1 MLLTRSIERVFC
13 VIILLASCKGDN
25 MSGIFVRYQLNNT
38 IIENADK
45 ELIRWT
51 RPYGTREE
59 VLSNS
64 NSIIGCIKD
73 DINTKIPISKLIIE
87 DDDFVSSFDVLLY
100 NRQELLA
107 ELGTDGLSDEIL
119 LFRFIKQFGINAL
132 SRVNGDFAGIFIN
145 KKDKRLILFRDHMG
159 IRPLYY
165 TYNECYIACATEIR
179 AICGMNDFSPQIDKD
194 WLYKAIA
201 GLSPLSTE
209 NTSFENIHCVPPG
222 GYVEFDL
229 NDGGMTKGKYWSVG
243 SKKIRLKNDSAY
255 IQRMRELI
263 EDSIKRRLATYDGLV
278 GAELSGGLDSAV
290 IDILINRFGREAVFY
305 SWSASPDAVPYAE
318 GDERLSIKDIC
329 DQEGIV
335 CNYSKLR
342 NNISEASRTAMI
354 CKELGVYS
362 EADGSSALKYAVP
375 PFANTL
381 KLAEGA
387 EFVKRNGANVMFTG
401 HGGDEGVSHRC
412 NLYELYYHKEY
423 YHYFRNMWS
432 RTHGQKNRIG
442 KFVGNCRKNIL
453 QYKNQEAFVSVHSVP
468 EILSESMRK
477 EFDNKPRP
485 VLSFAY
491 DSSDYVN
498 TGGSRPRL
506 DNLALQGGFSGVRYF
521 VPFLDYR
528 VIDYAISIPR
538 YLYMKGKTNR
548 YIYREAFKDILPKR
562 LYKQTEKRDTSYSNI
577 TRSENW
583 FDAVKKQR
591 EYIFSNLDWNFWK
604 EYLNKEEIEKWLK
617 RGKPESDEAELHD
630 DSIESALYG
639 CLIYQNCVEKSKLKK

>member
-1 MLLTRSIERVFC
+1 
-13 VIILLASCKGDN
+13 
-25 MSGIFVRYQLNNT
+25 MSGIFVRYQIKNSLGKNVVS
-38 IIENADK
+38 
-45 ELIRWT
+45 ELGRWT
-51 RPYGTREE
+51 APYGTRNE
-59 VLSNS
+59 NFA
-64 NSIIGCIKD
+64 NDTFCMGCCKD
-73 DINTKIPISKLIIE
+73 DINTNIPTSNLIIE
-87 DDDFVSSFDVLLY
+87 EENFTSTYDVLIY

-107 ELGTDGLSDEIL
+107 ELETEELSDEVLICK
-119 LFRFIKQFGINAL
+119 FMNKFGVEAL
-132 SRVNGDFAGIFIN
+132 SRVNGDFAGIIIN
-145 KKDKRLILFRDHMG
+145 KKDNKLILFRDHMG

-165 TYNECYIACATEIR
+165 TYNENYISCATDIR
-179 AICGMNDFSPQIDKD
+179 GICGMTDFEARPDRD
-194 WLYKAIA
+194 WLYKTIV
-201 GLSPLSTE
+201 GLSTLSTE
-209 NTSFENIHCVPPG
+209 STSFENIYCVPPG
-222 GYVEFDL
+222 GYIEFNL
-229 NDGGMTKGKYWSVG
+229 NDGGMIKRKYWSVG
-243 SKKIRLKNDSAY
+243 NKKIRLKNDSAY
-255 IQRMRELI
+255 IQQMRELV
-263 EDSIKRRLATYDGLV
+263 EDSIKKRLTVYDGIV
-278 GAELSGGLDSAV
+278 GCELSGGLDSAV

-318 GDERLSIKDIC
+318 GDERLSVKTIC
-329 DQEGIV
+329 DQEGIT
-335 CNYSKLR
+335 CNFSKLK
-342 NNISEASRTAMI
+342 NNISETSRTAMI
-354 CKELGVYS
+354 SKELGVYS

-381 KLAEGA
+381 KLSEGA

-577 TRSENW
+577 SRSENW
-583 FDAVKKQR
+583 FDVIKKQR
-591 EYIFSNLDWNFWK
+591 EYIFANLDWNFWK
-604 EYLNKEEIEKWLK
+604 EYLNKEEVEKWLK